1 MKNEQSAAEA
11 KQEYID
17 EMGVPL
23 GTQYAELWLEVAHL
37 HLTWLEYVEL
47 FGKKKSRIDLLN
59 DTSPRFFRMI
69 QDRLRE
75 AVFLHIARLTDP
87 PFSLGRKDKSNL
99 TLLNLP
105 GLIVDLKLKD
115 EVEKQCGTA
124 LAGAEFARD
133 WRNRHIAH
141 RDLDLTL
148 GENAKPLPDVQI
160 REVSDA
166 LNSFEAVLNAIA
178 GHFLKSETRFGIAA
192 RREGAIDLLYVI
204 DDGLTA
210 QKERAARIAAGDY
223 SEANFPVRDL

>member
-1 MKNEQSAAEA
+1 MNKQSAAEA
-11 KQEYID
+11 KRECIA

-23 GTQYAELWLEVAHL
+23 GTQYAELWQEIAHL

-59 DTSPRFFRMI
+59 SAAPSFFRMI

-87 PFSLGRKDKSNL
+87 PISLGRKDKSNL

-105 GLIVDLKLKD
+105 GLMDDPELKHEVDKR
-115 EVEKQCGTA
+115 CGTA
-124 LAGAEFARD
+124 LAGAAFARD

-141 RDLDLTL
+141 RDLDLAL
-148 GENAKPLPDVQI
+148 GGNAKPLPDVQI

-178 GHFLKSETRFGIAA
+178 RHF
-192 RREGAIDLLYVI
+192 
-204 DDGLTA
+204 
-210 QKERAARIAAGDY
+210 
-223 SEANFPVRDL
+223 